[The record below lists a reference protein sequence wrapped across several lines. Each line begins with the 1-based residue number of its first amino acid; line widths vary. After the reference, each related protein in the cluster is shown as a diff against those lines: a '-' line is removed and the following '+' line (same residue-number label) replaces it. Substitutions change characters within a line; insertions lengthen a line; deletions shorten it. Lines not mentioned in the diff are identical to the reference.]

1 MAMAEVA
8 GGEVIVFSLDEHS
21 PAVGQ
26 HVRRGGRAVVLR
38 QSPAG
43 EMLTLISDGTETA
56 ILLATDI
63 PATLNGRIRV
73 NIANALAA
81 TAAAIAQEV
90 PLETVRTALRGFSA
104 SFTQSPGRFNLVQV
118 DGRQVVID
126 YFHNPHALEAVAEF
140 VSRME
145 APHTVAVIQLPG
157 NRRDEDIATFGRL
170 AGQTFDELVIR
181 PALPEFQ
188 RPRPP
193 GEVPSLLQAAA
204 VAKGGKDSL
213 IVLHA
218 DDAAAIW
225 NYLTQRQHGEVT
237 I

>member
-1 MAMAEVA
+1 
-8 GGEVIVFSLDEHS
+8 
-21 PAVGQ
+21 
-26 HVRRGGRAVVLR
+26 
-38 QSPAG
+38 
-43 EMLTLISDGTETA
+43 
-56 ILLATDI
+56 
-63 PATLNGRIRV
+63 
-73 NIANALAA
+73 
-81 TAAAIAQEV
+81 
-90 PLETVRTALRGFSA
+90 
-104 SFTQSPGRFNLVQV
+104 VQV

-157 NRRDEDIATFGRL
+157 NRRDEDIAAFGRL

-181 PALPEFQ
+181 PALPEYQ

-204 VAKGGKDSL
+204 VAGGLAPDNITLMPDHDEHEAVRVAIAKGGKDSL